1 MQVYF
6 KLNESKSKQK
16 PNFGTKTLKKRND
29 KISVYLLKMCE
40 RNDKIRVNLLKK
52 CELVRSL
59 LVCVFM
65 CVCVCVLQDIE
76 FIVNVCVCFISVDV
90 CLCKCNKKLK
100 PDLNF

>member
-1 MQVYF
+1 MLPHMQVYF

-65 CVCVCVLQDIE
+65 CVCVCAARHRVYCECMRVFHI
-76 FIVNVCVCFISVDV
+76 CG
-90 CLCKCNKKLK
+90 CL
-100 PDLNF
+100 FV